1 MKIVFVSNYYN
12 HHQSALSNALYRL
25 TDGKYRFIA
34 TEPIE
39 EERLKM
45 GWSDQQD
52 SFVMQYEHS
61 RAECQSLIDEADT
74 VIIGSAPHYIVKKR
88 ILDNKLVLKYSERQL
103 KKGLEIWKYPHRFI
117 KWHSMYPNNKNTYLL
132 CASAYAA
139 KDYSI
144 YGLFKNRAYKWGY
157 FPKVKKY
164 ENIEK
169 IIEHKKPA
177 SILWV
182 ARFIDWKHPEIPI
195 KIAKRLK
202 EENCKFSLNMIGN
215 GEMENTIRQMIDNY
229 NLSDCVH
236 LLGSMKPD
244 NVREHMEQSQIF
256 LFTSDR
262 NEGWGAVLNE
272 SMNSG
277 CAVVASHAIGAVPY
291 LMRNQE
297 NGLIYHSGNVDEL
310 YKKVKYLLD
319 NPGEQE
325 RLGKAAYET
334 IVCEWNAEVAAER
347 LINLSEHL
355 LAGEKYPDLY
365 PAGPCSRAEMIK
377 DDWFYE

>member
-45 GWSDQQD
+45 GWSDEQD

-61 RAECQSLIDEADT
+61 RAECQSLIDEADA
-74 VIIGSAPHYIVKKR
+74 VIIGSAPHYMVKKR

-103 KKGLEIWKYPHRFI
+103 KKGLEIWKYPYRFI
-117 KWHSMYPNNKNTYLL
+117 KWHSMYPNNKNTHLL

-139 KDYSI
+139 EDYSI

-202 EENCKFSLNMIGN
+202 EENCKFTLNMIGN
-215 GEMENTIRQMIDNY
+215 GKMENTIRQMIDDY

-244 NVREHMEQSQIF
+244 KVREHMEQSQIF

-277 CAVVASHAIGAVPY
+277 CAVIANRVIGSVPY
-291 LMRNQE
+291 LLNHEE
-297 NGLIYHSGNVDEL
+297 NGLIYDDGNLDFL
-310 YKKVKYLLD
+310 YSSVKKLIGCSDLCGRY
-319 NPGEQE
+319 
-325 RLGKAAYET
+325 GKAAYET
-334 IVCEWNAEVAAER
+334 LIEEWNADTAAVR
-347 LINLSEHL
+347 LVQLSEHL
-355 LAGEKYPDLY
+355 LKCEKSVDLY
-365 PAGPCSRAEMIK
+365 ETGPCSRAK
-377 DDWFYE
+377 